1 MPIPLQRSGTVSHGS
16 SQGPGMSASGIQK
29 DEYDQFNDV
38 LMPDYIRANESEAN
52 AWMGRKDSA
61 YNEWKYSPTSINGTK
76 PRFKQFFDEKEQT
89 FQNQTN
95 GKKSKGW
102 FGGAFGAGGI
112 SRRRRRP
119 SHKYKKSAKR
129 VFRKKSR
136 STRRR

>member
-52 AWMGRKDSA
+52 AWMERKRIA
-61 YNEWKYSPTSINGTK
+61 HNEWQLSATPSSGTK
-76 PRFKQFFDEKEQT
+76 PKFKQFFEEKERN
-89 FQNQTN
+89 FI
-95 GKKSKGW
+95 KKRL
-102 FGGAFGAGGI
+102 FGGSGI

-119 SHKYKKSAKR
+119 SRKYKKSAKR